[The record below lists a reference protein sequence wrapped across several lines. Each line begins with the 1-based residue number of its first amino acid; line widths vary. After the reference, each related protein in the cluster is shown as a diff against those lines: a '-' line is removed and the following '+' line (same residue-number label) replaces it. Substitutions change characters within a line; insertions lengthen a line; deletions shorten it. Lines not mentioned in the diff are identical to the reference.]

1 MKHNDMIK
9 HNDKVSLR
17 TGVEIS
23 RLSLGTAAIGGL
35 YTSVSDEECTATI
48 LSAVDNGVN
57 FIDTAPHYG
66 KGTAERRIGRAL
78 AGRDRSTFVLATKIG
93 RLLVPST
100 TDIDDFF
107 MDADNTVERKFDFSA
122 SGVRASLEGS
132 LERLGMDSVE
142 ILFIHDPDENA
153 DAAILEAYPEL
164 DRMRSEGIIK
174 AIGVGMN
181 QCETPTRVIK
191 ETDIDMV
198 LIAGRYS
205 LLDQRALDE
214 LLPTAL
220 ERNVDI
226 IAAGV
231 FNSGIL
237 ANPVKGAT
245 YDYVPASDELLA
257 KAVRIREVLDGH
269 GVSLT
274 SAALQ
279 FPLRHPAV
287 KSVLV
292 GCRSAAEVATNI
304 EEFDRPIENKVW
316 DDLVSVL

>member
-1 MKHNDMIK
+1 MK
-9 HNDKVSLR
+9 HNDKVRLR
-17 TGVEIS
+17 TGVEVS
-23 RLSLGTAAIGGL
+23 RLSLGTAALGGL
-35 YTSVSDEECTATI
+35 YTTVSEADCTDTVLTAI
-48 LSAVDNGVN
+48 DNGIN

-66 KGTAERRIGRAL
+66 KGASEVRLAKAL
-78 AGRDRSTFVLATKIG
+78 SGRDRSTFVISTKVG

-100 TDIDDFF
+100 TDTDEFF
-107 MDADNTVERKFDFSA
+107 MDADNTVERKFDFTA
-122 SGVRASLEGS
+122 SGVRQSLESS
-132 LERLGMDSVE
+132 LERLGVDSVE
-142 ILFIHDPDENA
+142 ILFIHDPDLNA
-153 DAAILEAYPEL
+153 DDAILQAYPEL
-164 DRMRSEGIIK
+164 ERMRSEGVIK

-181 QCETPTRVIK
+181 QCEIPVRIMK

-205 LLDQRALDE
+205 LLDQKAMEE

-220 ERNVDI
+220 ARKVDVI
-226 IAAGV
+226 VAGV

-245 YDYVPASDELLA
+245 FDYMPASDELLA

-269 GVSLT
+269 QVSLT

-279 FPLRHPAV
+279 YPLRHHAV

-292 GCRSAAEVATNI
+292 GCRSAAEVSTNI
-304 EEFDRPIENKVW
+304 REFNKTVENAAW
-316 DDLVSVL
+316 EDLESVL

>member
-1 MKHNDMIK
+1 MKHNDI
-9 HNDKVSLR
+9 VRLR

-23 RLSLGTAAIGGL
+23 RLSLGTAAFGGL
-35 YTSVSDEECTATI
+35 YRSVSETDCTDTLLTAI
-48 LSAVDNGVN
+48 NNGIN

-66 KGTAERRIGRAL
+66 KGTSEVRIGKAI
-78 AGRDRSTFVLATKIG
+78 AGRDRSSFVISTKVG
-93 RLLVPST
+93 RLLVPS
-100 TDIDDFF
+100 DAEIDEFF

-122 SGVRASLEGS
+122 KGVRQSLESS
-132 LERLGMDSVE
+132 LERLGIESVE
-142 ILFIHDPDENA
+142 ILFIHDPDAHA
-153 DAAILEAYPEL
+153 DEAILEAYSEL
-164 DRMRSEGIIK
+164 DQMRSEGIIK

-181 QCETPTRVIK
+181 QCAIPTRIMK
-191 ETDIDMV
+191 ETDIDVV

-205 LLDQRALDE
+205 LLDQEAMEE

-220 ERNVDI
+220 ARNVDVI
-226 IAAGV
+226 VAGV

-245 YDYVPASDELLA
+245 FDYLPASDELLA
-257 KAVRIREVLDGH
+257 KAVRIREVLDEH
-269 GVSLT
+269 QVSLT

-292 GCRSAAEVATNI
+292 GCRSAAEVESNI
-304 EEFDRPIENKVW
+304 EEFDKTIENRAW
-316 DDLVSVL
+316 DDLESVL

>member
-1 MKHNDMIK
+1 MK
-9 HNDKVSLR
+9 HNDKVRLR
-17 TGVEIS
+17 TGVEVS
-23 RLSLGTAAIGGL
+23 RLSLGTAALGGL
-35 YTSVSDEECTATI
+35 YTSVSDADSTDTVLTA
-48 LSAVDNGVN
+48 LDNGIN
-57 FIDTAPHYG
+57 FIDTAPLYG
-66 KGTAERRIGRAL
+66 KGTAEVRIGKAL
-78 AGRDRSTFVLATKIG
+78 AGRDRSTFVISTKIG

-107 MDADNTVERKFDFSA
+107 MDADNTVEIKFDFSA
-122 SGVRASLEGS
+122 SGVRQSLEGS
-132 LERLGMDSVE
+132 LERLGLDSVE
-142 ILFIHDPDENA
+142 ILFIHDPDANA
-153 DAAILEAYPEL
+153 DEAILEAYPEL

-181 QCETPTRVIK
+181 QCETPTRIIK

-205 LLDQRALDE
+205 LLDQKAMRE
-214 LLPTAL
+214 LLPTAQA
-220 ERNVDI
+220 RNVDI

-245 YDYVPASDELLA
+245 YDYAPASDELLA
-257 KAVRIREVLDGH
+257 KAVRIREVLEGH
-269 GVSLT
+269 QVSLT

-304 EEFDRPIENKVW
+304 AEFDKTIENKVW
-316 DDLVSVL
+316 DDLVFVL

>member
-1 MKHNDMIK
+1 MK
-9 HNDKVSLR
+9 HNDKVRLR
-17 TGVEIS
+17 TGIEVS
-23 RLSLGTAAIGGL
+23 RLSLGTAALGGL
-35 YTSVSDEECTATI
+35 YTSVSDSDCTDTVLTAI
-48 LSAVDNGVN
+48 DNGIN

-66 KGTAERRIGRAL
+66 KGISEVRIGKAI
-78 AGRDRSTFVLATKIG
+78 AGRDRSTFVISTKIG

-122 SGVRASLEGS
+122 HGVRQSLEGS
-132 LERLGMDSVE
+132 LERLGLDSVE

-153 DAAILEAYPEL
+153 DKAILEAYPEL

-205 LLDQRALDE
+205 LLDQKALE
-214 LLPTAL
+214 GLLPAAL

-257 KAVRIREVLDGH
+257 KAVRIR
-269 GVSLT
+269 
-274 SAALQ
+274 
-279 FPLRHPAV
+279 
-287 KSVLV
+287 
-292 GCRSAAEVATNI
+292 
-304 EEFDRPIENKVW
+304 
-316 DDLVSVL
+316 

>member
-1 MKHNDMIK
+1 MK
-9 HNDKVSLR
+9 HNDKVRLR
-17 TGVEIS
+17 TGVEVS
-23 RLSLGTAAIGGL
+23 RLSLGTAALGGL
-35 YTSVSDEECTATI
+35 YTSVSDADCTDTVLTAI
-48 LSAVDNGVN
+48 DNGIN

-66 KGTAERRIGRAL
+66 KGTSEVRIGKAL
-78 AGRDRSTFVLATKIG
+78 AGRDRSTFVIATKIG

-100 TDIDDFF
+100 TDIDEFF

-122 SGVRASLEGS
+122 SGVRQSLEGS
-132 LERLGMDSVE
+132 LERLGLESVE
-142 ILFIHDPDENA
+142 ILFIHDPDANA
-153 DAAILEAYPEL
+153 DEAILEAYPEL

-205 LLDQRALDE
+205 LLDQKALE
-214 LLPTAL
+214 GLLPAAL

-257 KAVRIREVLDGH
+257 KALRIREVLDGH
-269 GVSLT
+269 RVSLT

-292 GCRSAAEVATNI
+292 GCRSAREVATNI
-304 EEFDRPIENKVW
+304 KEFDKTIENKVW
-316 DDLVSVL
+316 EDLVSVL

>member
-1 MKHNDMIK
+1 MK
-9 HNDKVSLR
+9 HNDKVRLR
-17 TGVEIS
+17 TGVEVS
-23 RLSLGTAAIGGL
+23 RLSLGTAALGGL
-35 YTSVSDEECTATI
+35 YTRVSDADCTDTVLTAI
-48 LSAVDNGVN
+48 DNGVN

-66 KGTAERRIGRAL
+66 KGTSEIRLAKAL
-78 AGRDRSTFVLATKIG
+78 AGRDRSSLVISTKVG

-107 MDADNTVERKFDFSA
+107 MDADNTVERKFDFTA
-122 SGVRASLEGS
+122 SGVRQSLESS
-132 LERLGMDSVE
+132 LERLGVDCVE
-142 ILFIHDPDENA
+142 ILFIHDPDAHA
-153 DAAILEAYPEL
+153 DDAILHAYPEL
-164 DRMRSEGIIK
+164 ERMRSEGMIK

-181 QCETPTRVIK
+181 QCEIPTRIMK
-191 ETDIDMV
+191 ETDIDVV

-205 LLDQRALDE
+205 LLDQEAMEE

-220 ERNVDI
+220 ARNVDVI
-226 IAAGV
+226 VAGV

-245 YDYVPASDELLA
+245 FDYVPASDELLA

-269 GVSLT
+269 QVSLT

-292 GCRSAAEVATNI
+292 GCRSAAEVESNI
-304 EEFDRPIENKVW
+304 EEFDKTIENRAW
-316 DDLVSVL
+316 DDLESVL

>member
-1 MKHNDMIK
+1 MK
-9 HNDKVSLR
+9 HNDKVRLR
-17 TGVEIS
+17 TGVEVS
-23 RLSLGTAAIGGL
+23 RLSLGTAALGGL
-35 YTSVSDEECTATI
+35 YTSVSDADCTDTVLTAI
-48 LSAVDNGVN
+48 DNGIN

-66 KGTAERRIGRAL
+66 KGTSEVRIGKAL
-78 AGRDRSTFVLATKIG
+78 AGRDRSTFVIATKIG

-100 TDIDDFF
+100 TDIDEFF
-107 MDADNTVERKFDFSA
+107 MNADNTVERKFDFSA
-122 SGVRASLEGS
+122 SGVRQSLEGS
-132 LERLGMDSVE
+132 LERLGLDSVE
-142 ILFIHDPDENA
+142 ILFIHDPDANA
-153 DAAILEAYPEL
+153 DEAILEAYPEL

-205 LLDQRALDE
+205 LLDQKALE
-214 LLPTAL
+214 GLLPVAL

-304 EEFDRPIENKVW
+304 AEFDKTIENKVW
-316 DDLVSVL
+316 EDLVSVL

>member
-1 MKHNDMIK
+1 MK
-9 HNDKVSLR
+9 HNDKVRLR
-17 TGVEIS
+17 TGVEVS
-23 RLSLGTAAIGGL
+23 RLSLGTAALGGL
-35 YTSVSDEECTATI
+35 YTSVSDADCTDTVLAAI
-48 LSAVDNGVN
+48 DNGIN

-66 KGTAERRIGRAL
+66 KGTSEVRIGKAL
-78 AGRDRSTFVLATKIG
+78 AGRDRSTFVISTKIG

-107 MDADNTVERKFDFSA
+107 MDADNTVEIKFDFSA
-122 SGVRASLEGS
+122 SGVRQSLEGS
-132 LERLGMDSVE
+132 LERLGLDSVE
-142 ILFIHDPDENA
+142 ILFIHDPDANA
-153 DAAILEAYPEL
+153 DEAILEAYPEL

-205 LLDQRALDE
+205 LLDQKALE
-214 LLPTAL
+214 GLLPAAL

-257 KAVRIREVLDGH
+257 KAVRIREVLEGH
-269 GVSLT
+269 KVSLT

-304 EEFDRPIENKVW
+304 AEFDKTIENKVW

>member
-1 MKHNDMIK
+1 MVRHS
-9 HNDKVSLR
+9 DKVTLR

-35 YTSVSDEECTATI
+35 YTSVSDEDCTETI
-48 LSAVDNGVN
+48 LTAVDNGIN

-66 KGTAERRIGRAL
+66 KGTSERRIGRAL
-78 AGRDRSTFVLATKIG
+78 AGRDRSTFVISTKIG

-122 SGVRASLEGS
+122 SGVRQSLEGS

-142 ILFIHDPDENA
+142 VLFIHDPDENA
-153 DAAILEAYPEL
+153 DAAIIEAYPEL

-205 LLDQRALDE
+205 LLDQRALIE

-269 GVSLT
+269 QVSLT

-292 GCRSAAEVATNI
+292 GCRSAAEVKTNI
-304 EEFDRPIENKVW
+304 EAFNTPIENKVW

>member
-1 MKHNDMIK
+1 MK
-9 HNDKVSLR
+9 HNDKVRLR
-17 TGVEIS
+17 TGVEVS
-23 RLSLGTAAIGGL
+23 RLSLGTAALGGL
-35 YTSVSDEECTATI
+35 YTSVSDADCKDTVLTAI
-48 LSAVDNGVN
+48 DNGIN

-66 KGTAERRIGRAL
+66 KGTSEVRIGKAL
-78 AGRDRSTFVLATKIG
+78 AGRDRSTFVIATKIG

-100 TDIDDFF
+100 TDIDEFF

-122 SGVRASLEGS
+122 SGVRQSLEGS
-132 LERLGMDSVE
+132 LERLGLDSVE
-142 ILFIHDPDENA
+142 ILFIHDPDANA
-153 DAAILEAYPEL
+153 DEAILEAYPEL

-205 LLDQRALDE
+205 LLDQKALE
-214 LLPTAL
+214 GLLPVAF

-269 GVSLT
+269 GGSLT

-304 EEFDRPIENKVW
+304 AEFDKTIENKVW
-316 DDLVSVL
+316 EDLVSVL

>member
-1 MKHNDMIK
+1 MK
-9 HNDKVSLR
+9 HNDKVRLR
-17 TGVEIS
+17 TGVEVS
-23 RLSLGTAAIGGL
+23 RLSLGTAALGGL
-35 YTSVSDEECTATI
+35 YTSVSDADCIDTVLASI
-48 LSAVDNGVN
+48 DNGIN

-66 KGTAERRIGRAL
+66 KGTSEVRIGKAL
-78 AGRDRSTFVLATKIG
+78 AGRDRSTFVIATKIG

-122 SGVRASLEGS
+122 SGVRQSLEGS
-132 LERLGMDSVE
+132 LERLGLDSVE

-153 DAAILEAYPEL
+153 DEAILEAYPEL

-205 LLDQRALDE
+205 LLDQKAMEE

-245 YDYVPASDELLA
+245 YDYVPASDELIA

-269 GVSLT
+269 HVSLT

-304 EEFDRPIENKVW
+304 AEFDKTIENKVW

>member
-1 MKHNDMIK
+1 MK
-9 HNDKVSLR
+9 HNDKVRLR
-17 TGVEIS
+17 TGVEVS
-23 RLSLGTAAIGGL
+23 RLSLGTAALGGL
-35 YTSVSDEECTATI
+35 YTSVSDADCTDTVLAAI
-48 LSAVDNGVN
+48 DNGIN

-66 KGTAERRIGRAL
+66 KGTSEVRIGKAL
-78 AGRDRSTFVLATKIG
+78 AGRDRSSFVISTKIG

-122 SGVRASLEGS
+122 SGVRQSLEGS
-132 LERLGMDSVE
+132 LERLGLDSVE
-142 ILFIHDPDENA
+142 ILFIHDPDANA
-153 DAAILEAYPEL
+153 DEAILEAYPEL

-205 LLDQRALDE
+205 LLDQKALE
-214 LLPTAL
+214 GLLPTAL

-269 GVSLT
+269 KVSLT

-292 GCRSAAEVATNI
+292 GCRSAAEVETNI
-304 EEFDRPIENKVW
+304 AEFDKTIENKVW

>member
-1 MKHNDMIK
+1 MKHNDM
-9 HNDKVSLR
+9 VRLR

-23 RLSLGTAAIGGL
+23 RLSLGTAAFGGL
-35 YTSVSDEECTATI
+35 YRSVSETDCTDTLLRAI
-48 LSAVDNGVN
+48 NNGIN

-66 KGTAERRIGRAL
+66 KGTSEVRIGNAI
-78 AGRDRSTFVLATKIG
+78 AGQDRSSFVISTKVG
-93 RLLVPST
+93 RLLVPSNAE
-100 TDIDDFF
+100 IDEFF

-122 SGVRASLEGS
+122 EGVRQSLESS
-132 LERLGMDSVE
+132 LERLGIESVE
-142 ILFIHDPDENA
+142 ILFIHDPDSHA
-153 DAAILEAYPEL
+153 DEAILEAYPEL

-181 QCETPTRVIK
+181 QCAIPTRIMK
-191 ETDIDMV
+191 ETDIDVV

-205 LLDQRALDE
+205 LLDQEAMEE

-220 ERNVDI
+220 ARNVDVI
-226 IAAGV
+226 VAGV

-245 YDYVPASDELLA
+245 FDYLPASDELLA

-269 GVSLT
+269 QVSLT

-292 GCRSAAEVATNI
+292 GCRSAAEVESNI
-304 EEFDRPIENKVW
+304 EEFDKTIENRAW
-316 DDLVSVL
+316 DDLESVL

>member
-1 MKHNDMIK
+1 MKHD
-9 HNDKVSLR
+9 DKVRLR
-17 TGVEIS
+17 TGVEVS
-23 RLSLGTAAIGGL
+23 RLSLGTAALGGL
-35 YTSVSDEECTATI
+35 YTSVSDADCTDTVLTAI
-48 LSAVDNGVN
+48 DNGIN

-66 KGTAERRIGRAL
+66 KGTSEVRIGKAL
-78 AGRDRSTFVLATKIG
+78 AGRDRSTFVISTKIG

-100 TDIDDFF
+100 TDIDEFF
-107 MDADNTVERKFDFSA
+107 MDADNTVERKYDFSA
-122 SGVRASLEGS
+122 SGVRQSLEGS

-142 ILFIHDPDENA
+142 ILFIHDPDANA
-153 DAAILEAYPEL
+153 DEAILEAYPEL

-205 LLDQRALDE
+205 LLDQKALE
-214 LLPTAL
+214 GLLPTAL

-269 GVSLT
+269 NVSLT

-292 GCRSAAEVATNI
+292 GCRSAAEVAKNI
-304 EEFDRPIENKVW
+304 AEFDKTIENKVW

>member
-1 MKHNDMIK
+1 MK
-9 HNDKVSLR
+9 HNDKVRLR

-23 RLSLGTAAIGGL
+23 RLSLGTAALGGL
-35 YTSVSDEECTATI
+35 YTSVSDADCTDTVLTAI
-48 LSAVDNGVN
+48 DNGIN

-66 KGTAERRIGRAL
+66 KGTSEVRIGKAL
-78 AGRDRSTFVLATKIG
+78 AGRDRSTFVISTKIG

-122 SGVRASLEGS
+122 SGVRQSLEGS
-132 LERLGMDSVE
+132 LERLGLDSVE

-153 DAAILEAYPEL
+153 DEAILEAYPEL

-205 LLDQRALDE
+205 LLDQKALE
-214 LLPTAL
+214 GLLPAAL

-269 GVSLT
+269 KVSLT

-292 GCRSAAEVATNI
+292 GCRSAAEVSINI
-304 EEFDRPIENKVW
+304 AAFDKTIENKVW

>member
-1 MKHNDMIK
+1 MK
-9 HNDKVSLR
+9 HNDKVRLR
-17 TGVEIS
+17 TGVEVS
-23 RLSLGTAAIGGL
+23 RLSLGTAALGGL
-35 YTSVSDEECTATI
+35 YTSVSDADCTDTVLTAI
-48 LSAVDNGVN
+48 DNGIN

-66 KGTAERRIGRAL
+66 KGVSEVRIGNAL
-78 AGRDRSTFVLATKIG
+78 AGRDRSTFVISTKIG

-122 SGVRASLEGS
+122 HGVRQSLEGS
-132 LERLGMDSVE
+132 LERLGLDSVE

-153 DAAILEAYPEL
+153 DEAILEAYPEL

-205 LLDQRALDE
+205 LLDQKALE
-214 LLPTAL
+214 GLLPAAL

-245 YDYVPASDELLA
+245 YDYVPAGDELLA

-269 GVSLT
+269 NVSLT

-292 GCRSAAEVATNI
+292 GCRNAAEVETNI
-304 EEFDRPIENKVW
+304 REFDKTIENKVW

>member
-1 MKHNDMIK
+1 MK
-9 HNDKVSLR
+9 HNDKVRLR
-17 TGVEIS
+17 TGVEVS
-23 RLSLGTAAIGGL
+23 RLSLGTAALGGL
-35 YTSVSDEECTATI
+35 YTSVSDADCTDTVLAAI
-48 LSAVDNGVN
+48 DNGIN

-66 KGTAERRIGRAL
+66 KGTSEVRIGKAL
-78 AGRDRSTFVLATKIG
+78 AGRDRSSFVISTKIG

-122 SGVRASLEGS
+122 SGVRQSLEGS
-132 LERLGMDSVE
+132 LERLGLESVE
-142 ILFIHDPDENA
+142 ILFIHDPDANA
-153 DAAILEAYPEL
+153 DEAILEAYPEL

-181 QCETPTRVIK
+181 QCETPTRVIR

-205 LLDQRALDE
+205 LLDQKALE
-214 LLPTAL
+214 GLLPAAL

-269 GVSLT
+269 KVSLT

-292 GCRSAAEVATNI
+292 GCRSAAEVETNI
-304 EEFDRPIENKVW
+304 AEFDKTIENKVW

>member
-1 MKHNDMIK
+1 MRHS
-9 HNDKVSLR
+9 DKVTLR

-35 YTSVSDEECTATI
+35 YTSVSDEDCTETI
-48 LSAVDNGVN
+48 LTAVDNGIN

-66 KGTAERRIGRAL
+66 KGTSERRIGRAL
-78 AGRDRSTFVLATKIG
+78 AGRDRSTFVISTKIG

-122 SGVRASLEGS
+122 SGVRQSLEGS
-132 LERLGMDSVE
+132 LERLGVDSVE
-142 ILFIHDPDENA
+142 VLFIHDPDENA
-153 DAAILEAYPEL
+153 DAAIIEAYPEL
-164 DRMRSEGIIK
+164 DRMRSEGMIK

-205 LLDQRALDE
+205 LLDQRALIE

-257 KAVRIREVLDGH
+257 KALRIREVLDGH
-269 GVSLT
+269 QVSLT

-292 GCRSAAEVATNI
+292 GCRSAAEVKTNI
-304 EEFDRPIENKVW
+304 DAFNLPIENKVW

>member
-1 MKHNDMIK
+1 MK
-9 HNDKVSLR
+9 HNDKVRLR
-17 TGVEIS
+17 TGVEVS
-23 RLSLGTAAIGGL
+23 RLSLGTAALGGL
-35 YTSVSDEECTATI
+35 YTSVSDADCTDTVLTAI
-48 LSAVDNGVN
+48 DNGIN

-66 KGTAERRIGRAL
+66 KGTSEVRIGKAI
-78 AGRDRSTFVLATKIG
+78 AGRDRSTFVISTKIG

-122 SGVRASLEGS
+122 HGVRQSLEGS
-132 LERLGMDSVE
+132 LERLGLDSVE

-153 DAAILEAYPEL
+153 DEAILEAYPEL

-181 QCETPTRVIK
+181 QCETPTRVIN

-205 LLDQRALDE
+205 LLDQKALE
-214 LLPTAL
+214 GLLPAAL

-226 IAAGV
+226 VAAGV

-237 ANPVKGAT
+237 ANPVRGAT

-269 GVSLT
+269 NVSLT

-292 GCRSAAEVATNI
+292 GCRSAAEVETNI
-304 EEFDRPIENKVW
+304 REFDKTIENKVW
-316 DDLVSVL
+316 DDLVTVL

>member
-1 MKHNDMIK
+1 MRHS
-9 HNDKVSLR
+9 DKVTLR

-35 YTSVSDEECTATI
+35 YTSVSDEDCTETI
-48 LSAVDNGVN
+48 LTAVDNGIN

-66 KGTAERRIGRAL
+66 KGTSERRIGRAL
-78 AGRDRSTFVLATKIG
+78 AGRDRSTFVISTKIG

-122 SGVRASLEGS
+122 SGVRQSLEGS

-142 ILFIHDPDENA
+142 VLFIHDPDENA
-153 DAAILEAYPEL
+153 DAAIIEAYPEL
-164 DRMRSEGIIK
+164 DRMRSEGMIK

-205 LLDQRALDE
+205 LLDQRALIE

-269 GVSLT
+269 QVSLT

-292 GCRSAAEVATNI
+292 GCRSAAEVKTNI
-304 EEFDRPIENKVW
+304 EAFNTPIENKVW

>member
-1 MKHNDMIK
+1 MK
-9 HNDKVSLR
+9 HNDKVRLR

-23 RLSLGTAAIGGL
+23 RLSLGTAALGGL
-35 YTSVSDEECTATI
+35 YTSVSDADCTDTVLAAI
-48 LSAVDNGVN
+48 DNGIN

-66 KGTAERRIGRAL
+66 KGVSEVRIGNAL
-78 AGRDRSTFVLATKIG
+78 AGRDRSTFVIATKIG

-100 TDIDDFF
+100 TDIDEFF
-107 MDADNTVERKFDFSA
+107 MDADNTVELKFDFSA
-122 SGVRASLEGS
+122 SGVRQSLEGS
-132 LERLGMDSVE
+132 LERLGLDSVE
-142 ILFIHDPDENA
+142 ILFIHDPDANA
-153 DAAILEAYPEL
+153 DEAILEAYPEL

-205 LLDQRALDE
+205 LLDQKAME
-214 LLPTAL
+214 GLLPAAL
-220 ERNVDI
+220 EHNVDI

-269 GVSLT
+269 NVSLT

-292 GCRSAAEVATNI
+292 GCRSAAEVETNI
-304 EEFDRPIENKVW
+304 AEFDKTIENKVW

>member
-1 MKHNDMIK
+1 MMKHD
-9 HNDKVSLR
+9 DKVRLR
-17 TGVEIS
+17 TGVEVS
-23 RLSLGTAAIGGL
+23 RLSLGTAALGGL
-35 YTSVSDEECTATI
+35 YTSVSDADCTDTVLAAI
-48 LSAVDNGVN
+48 DNGIN

-66 KGTAERRIGRAL
+66 KGTSEVRIGNAI
-78 AGRDRSTFVLATKIG
+78 AGQDRSSFVISTKVG
-93 RLLVPST
+93 RLLVPSNAE
-100 TDIDDFF
+100 IDEFF

-122 SGVRASLEGS
+122 KGVRQSLESS
-132 LERLGMDSVE
+132 LERLGIESVE
-142 ILFIHDPDENA
+142 ILFIHDPDSHA
-153 DAAILEAYPEL
+153 DEAILEAYPEL

-181 QCETPTRVIK
+181 HCAIPTRIMK
-191 ETDIDMV
+191 ETDIDVV

-205 LLDQRALDE
+205 LLDQEAMEE

-220 ERNVDI
+220 ARNVDVI
-226 IAAGV
+226 VAGV

-237 ANPVKGAT
+237 SNPVTGAT
-245 YDYVPASDELLA
+245 FDYLPASDELLA
-257 KAVRIREVLDGH
+257 KAVRIREVMDGH
-269 GVSLT
+269 QVSLT

-292 GCRSAAEVATNI
+292 GCRSAGEVATNI
-304 EEFDRPIENKVW
+304 REFDKTIENKVW

>member
-1 MKHNDMIK
+1 MKHNDI
-9 HNDKVSLR
+9 VRLR

-23 RLSLGTAAIGGL
+23 RLSLGTAAFGGL
-35 YTSVSDEECTATI
+35 YRSVSETDCTDTLLTAI
-48 LSAVDNGVN
+48 NNGIN

-66 KGTAERRIGRAL
+66 KGTSEVRIGKAI
-78 AGRDRSTFVLATKIG
+78 AGRDRSSFVISTKVG
-93 RLLVPST
+93 RLLVPS
-100 TDIDDFF
+100 DAEIDDFF

-122 SGVRASLEGS
+122 KGVRQSLESS
-132 LERLGMDSVE
+132 LERLGIESVD
-142 ILFIHDPDENA
+142 ILLIHDPDAHA
-153 DAAILEAYPEL
+153 DEAILEAYPEL

-181 QCETPTRVIK
+181 QCAIPTRIMK
-191 ETDIDMV
+191 ETDIDVV

-205 LLDQRALDE
+205 LLDQEAMEE

-220 ERNVDI
+220 ARNVDVI
-226 IAAGV
+226 VAGV

-245 YDYVPASDELLA
+245 FDYLPASDELLA

-269 GVSLT
+269 QVSLT

-292 GCRSAAEVATNI
+292 GCRSAAEVESNI
-304 EEFDRPIENKVW
+304 EEFDKTIENRAW
-316 DDLVSVL
+316 DDLESVL

>member
-1 MKHNDMIK
+1 MKHNDI
-9 HNDKVSLR
+9 VRLR

-23 RLSLGTAAIGGL
+23 RLSLGTAAFGGL
-35 YTSVSDEECTATI
+35 YRSVSETDCTDTLLTAI
-48 LSAVDNGVN
+48 NNGIN

-66 KGTAERRIGRAL
+66 KGTSEVRIGNAI
-78 AGRDRSTFVLATKIG
+78 AGQDRSSFVISTKIG
-93 RLLVPST
+93 RLLVPSNAE
-100 TDIDDFF
+100 IDEFF

-122 SGVRASLEGS
+122 KGVRQSLESS
-132 LERLGMDSVE
+132 LERLGIESVE
-142 ILFIHDPDENA
+142 ILFIHDPDSHA
-153 DAAILEAYPEL
+153 DEAILEAYPEL

-181 QCETPTRVIK
+181 QCAIPTRIMK
-191 ETDIDMV
+191 ETDIDVV

-205 LLDQRALDE
+205 LLDQEAMEE

-220 ERNVDI
+220 ARNVDVI
-226 IAAGV
+226 VAGV

-245 YDYVPASDELLA
+245 FDYLPASDELLA

-269 GVSLT
+269 QVSLT

-292 GCRSAAEVATNI
+292 GCRSAAEVESNI
-304 EEFDRPIENKVW
+304 EEFDKTIENRAW
-316 DDLVSVL
+316 DDLESVL

>member
-1 MKHNDMIK
+1 MMK
-9 HNDKVSLR
+9 HNDKVRLR

-23 RLSLGTAAIGGL
+23 RLSLGTAALGGL
-35 YTSVSDEECTATI
+35 YTSVSDADCTDTVLTAI
-48 LSAVDNGVN
+48 DNGIN

-66 KGTAERRIGRAL
+66 KGTSEVRIGKAL
-78 AGRDRSTFVLATKIG
+78 AGRDRSTFVISTKIG

-122 SGVRASLEGS
+122 SGVRQSLEGS
-132 LERLGMDSVE
+132 LERLGLDSVE

-153 DAAILEAYPEL
+153 DEAILEAYPEL

-205 LLDQRALDE
+205 LLDQKALE
-214 LLPTAL
+214 GLLPAAL

-269 GVSLT
+269 KVSLT

-292 GCRSAAEVATNI
+292 GCRSAAEVSTNI
-304 EEFDRPIENKVW
+304 AAFDKTIENKVW

>member
-1 MKHNDMIK
+1 MRHD
-9 HNDKVSLR
+9 DKVRLR

-35 YTSVSDEECTATI
+35 YTSVSDEDCTETI
-48 LSAVDNGVN
+48 LTAVDNGIN

-66 KGTAERRIGRAL
+66 KGTSERRIGRAL
-78 AGRDRSTFVLATKIG
+78 AGRDRSTFVISTKIG

-107 MDADNTVERKFDFSA
+107 MDADNTVERKFDFSV
-122 SGVRASLEGS
+122 SGVRKSLEGS

-142 ILFIHDPDENA
+142 VLFIHDPDENA
-153 DAAILEAYPEL
+153 DAAIIEAYPEL

-205 LLDQRALDE
+205 LLDQRALIE

-269 GVSLT
+269 RVSLT

-292 GCRSAAEVATNI
+292 GCRSAAEVKTNI
-304 EEFDRPIENKVW
+304 EAFDSPIENKVW

>member
-1 MKHNDMIK
+1 MK
-9 HNDKVSLR
+9 HNDKVRLR
-17 TGVEIS
+17 TGVEVS
-23 RLSLGTAAIGGL
+23 RLSLGTAALGGL
-35 YTSVSDEECTATI
+35 YTTVSEADCTDTVLTAI
-48 LSAVDNGVN
+48 DNGIN

-66 KGTAERRIGRAL
+66 KGASEVRLAKAL
-78 AGRDRSTFVLATKIG
+78 SGRDRSTFVISTKVG

-100 TDIDDFF
+100 TDIDEFF
-107 MDADNTVERKFDFSA
+107 MDADNTVERKFDFTA
-122 SGVRASLEGS
+122 SGVRQSLESS
-132 LERLGMDSVE
+132 LERLGVDSVE
-142 ILFIHDPDENA
+142 ILFIHDPDLNA
-153 DAAILEAYPEL
+153 DDAILQAYPEL
-164 DRMRSEGIIK
+164 ERMRSEGVIK

-181 QCETPTRVIK
+181 QCEIPVRIMK

-205 LLDQRALDE
+205 LLDQKAMKE

-220 ERNVDI
+220 ARNVDVI
-226 IAAGV
+226 VAGV

-245 YDYVPASDELLA
+245 FDYMPASDELLA

-269 GVSLT
+269 QVSLT

-279 FPLRHPAV
+279 YPLRHPAV

-292 GCRSAAEVATNI
+292 GCRSAAEVFTNI
-304 EEFDRPIENKVW
+304 REFNKTVENAAW
-316 DDLVSVL
+316 EDLESVL

>member
-1 MKHNDMIK
+1 MK
-9 HNDKVSLR
+9 HNDKVRLR
-17 TGVEIS
+17 TGVEVS
-23 RLSLGTAAIGGL
+23 RLSLGTAALGGL
-35 YTSVSDEECTATI
+35 YTSVSDADSADTVLTALDSGI
-48 LSAVDNGVN
+48 N
-57 FIDTAPHYG
+57 FIDTAPLYG
-66 KGTAERRIGRAL
+66 KGTAEVRIGKAL
-78 AGRDRSTFVLATKIG
+78 AGRDRSTFVISTKIG

-107 MDADNTVERKFDFSA
+107 MDSDNTVKIKFDFSA
-122 SGVRASLEGS
+122 SGVRQSLESS
-132 LERLGMDSVE
+132 LERLGLDSVE
-142 ILFIHDPDENA
+142 ILFIHDPDANA
-153 DAAILEAYPEL
+153 DEAILEAYPEL

-181 QCETPTRVIK
+181 QCETPTRIIK

-205 LLDQRALDE
+205 LLDQK
-214 LLPTAL
+214 AL
-220 ERNVDI
+220 EGLFPAALEHNVDI

-245 YDYVPASDELLA
+245 YDYAPASDELLA
-257 KAVRIREVLDGH
+257 KAVRIREVLEGH
-269 GVSLT
+269 QVSLT

-304 EEFDRPIENKVW
+304 REFDKTIENKVW

>member
-1 MKHNDMIK
+1 MRHDE
-9 HNDKVSLR
+9 KVRLR

-35 YTSVSDEECTATI
+35 YTSVSDEDCTETI
-48 LSAVDNGVN
+48 LTAVDNGIN

-66 KGTAERRIGRAL
+66 KGTSERRIGRAL
-78 AGRDRSTFVLATKIG
+78 AGRDRSTFVISTKIG

-107 MDADNTVERKFDFSA
+107 MDADNTVGRKFDFSA
-122 SGVRASLEGS
+122 SGVRQSLEGS

-142 ILFIHDPDENA
+142 VLFIHDPDENA
-153 DAAILEAYPEL
+153 DAAIIEAYPEL

-205 LLDQRALDE
+205 LLDQRALIE
-214 LLPTAL
+214 LLPTAV

-257 KAVRIREVLDGH
+257 KALRIREVLDGH
-269 GVSLT
+269 QVSLT

-292 GCRSAAEVATNI
+292 GCRSAAEVKTNI
-304 EEFDRPIENKVW
+304 DAFNLPIENKVW

>member
-1 MKHNDMIK
+1 MKHNDM
-9 HNDKVSLR
+9 VRLR

-23 RLSLGTAAIGGL
+23 RLSLGTAAFGGL
-35 YTSVSDEECTATI
+35 YRSVSEADCTDTLLTAI
-48 LSAVDNGVN
+48 SNGIN

-66 KGTAERRIGRAL
+66 KGTSEYRIGKAIT
-78 AGRDRSTFVLATKIG
+78 GRDRSAFVISTKVG
-93 RLLVPST
+93 RLLVPSSAE
-100 TDIDDFF
+100 IDEFF

-122 SGVRASLEGS
+122 KGVRQSLESS
-132 LERLGMDSVE
+132 LERLGIESVD
-142 ILFIHDPDENA
+142 ILFIHDPDAHA
-153 DAAILEAYPEL
+153 DEAILEAYPEL
-164 DRMRSEGIIK
+164 DRMRSEGIVK

-181 QCETPTRVIK
+181 QCAIPIRIMK
-191 ETDIDMV
+191 ETDIDVV

-205 LLDQRALDE
+205 LLDQEAIEE

-220 ERNVDI
+220 ARNVDVI
-226 IAAGV
+226 VAGV

-245 YDYVPASDELLA
+245 FDYVPASDELLA

-269 GVSLT
+269 QVSLT

-292 GCRSAAEVATNI
+292 GCRSAAEVESNI
-304 EEFDRPIENKVW
+304 EEFDKTIENRTW
-316 DDLVSVL
+316 DDLESVL

>member
-1 MKHNDMIK
+1 MK
-9 HNDKVSLR
+9 HNDKVRLR
-17 TGVEIS
+17 TGVEVS
-23 RLSLGTAAIGGL
+23 RLSLGTAALGGL
-35 YTSVSDEECTATI
+35 YTSVSDADCTDTVLTAI
-48 LSAVDNGVN
+48 DNGIN

-66 KGTAERRIGRAL
+66 KGVSEVRIGNAL
-78 AGRDRSTFVLATKIG
+78 AGRDRSTFVISTKIG

-122 SGVRASLEGS
+122 HGVRQSLEGS
-132 LERLGMDSVE
+132 LERLGLDSVE

-153 DAAILEAYPEL
+153 DEAILEAYPEL

-205 LLDQRALDE
+205 LLDQKALE
-214 LLPTAL
+214 GLLPAAL

-245 YDYVPASDELLA
+245 YDYVPASEELLA

-269 GVSLT
+269 KVSLT

-292 GCRSAAEVATNI
+292 GCRSAAEVETNI
-304 EEFDRPIENKVW
+304 REFDKTIENKVW

>member
-1 MKHNDMIK
+1 MK
-9 HNDKVSLR
+9 HNDKVRLR
-17 TGVEIS
+17 TGVEVS
-23 RLSLGTAAIGGL
+23 RLSLGTAALGWL
-35 YTSVSDEECTATI
+35 YTSVSDADCTDTVLTAI
-48 LSAVDNGVN
+48 DNGIN

-66 KGTAERRIGRAL
+66 KGVSEVRIGNAL
-78 AGRDRSTFVLATKIG
+78 AGRDRSTFVISTKIG

-122 SGVRASLEGS
+122 HGVRQSLEGS
-132 LERLGMDSVE
+132 LERLGLDSVE

-153 DAAILEAYPEL
+153 DEAILEAYPEL

-205 LLDQRALDE
+205 LLDQKALE
-214 LLPTAL
+214 GLLPAAL

-269 GVSLT
+269 NVSLT

-292 GCRSAAEVATNI
+292 GCRNAAEVETNI
-304 EEFDRPIENKVW
+304 REFDKTIENKVW